1 VERLD
6 AADVG
11 SPRMNAEVLLM
22 FVLGADRAYLYA
34 HPERELTPEE
44 TGRYEEVLAQRA
56 TGMPSQ
62 YITGHQEFWGL
73 DFVVSPAVL
82 IPRPETEHLVEVV
95 LDLARGVQRPRLVD
109 VGTGSGC
116 IALALAHELPDAEV
130 YAVDLS
136 AEALEI
142 ARANAA
148 RLQLDKR
155 LRFLQCNVLRPIPN
169 QNSAAIPNPFA
180 VIPSEDFSPSRGT
193 PIDGRALLSDFDF
206 VVSNPPYVAFSEADK
221 VQKSVQEFE
230 PAMAVFAG
238 LHGTDVIVPLIEQG
252 HRSLKSGGW
261 LALEIGYS
269 MRDVVVNLF
278 DPTMWEDVR
287 VVADLQGIPRV
298 VAARKRDAILPNRRT

>member
-1 VERLD
+1 MERLD

-34 HPERELTPEE
+34 HPERELTPQEAA
-44 TGRYEEVLAQRA
+44 RYEEVLAQRA

-82 IPRPETEHLVEVV
+82 IPRPETEHLVEAV
-95 LDLARGVQRPRLVD
+95 LELARGVQRPKLVD

-116 IALALAHELPDAEV
+116 IALALAHELPNAEV

-136 AEALEI
+136 AKALEM

-155 LRFLQCNVLRPIPN
+155 VRFLQCNVLEPVLAEP
-169 QNSAAIPNPFA
+169 SAAIPDRHA
-180 VIPSEDFSPSRGT
+180 VIPSEDFSSSRGT
-193 PIDGRALLSDFDF
+193 CFSEFRDFDF

-230 PAMAVFAG
+230 PRMAVFAG
-238 LHGTDVIVPLIEQG
+238 LHGTDVISPLIEQG
-252 HRSLKSGGW
+252 YRALKPGGW

-269 MRDVVVNLF
+269 MRDEVVNLLS
-278 DPTMWEDVR
+278 PTMWDDIR
-287 VVADLQGIPRV
+287 VVPDLQGIPRV
-298 VAARKRDAILPNRRT
+298 VAARKR

>member
-1 VERLD
+1 VELLD

-34 HPERELTPEE
+34 HPERELTPQEAA
-44 TGRYEEVLAQRA
+44 RYEEVLAQRA

-82 IPRPETEHLVEVV
+82 IPRPETEHLVEAV
-95 LDLARGVQRPRLVD
+95 LELARGVQRPKLVD

-116 IALALAHELPDAEV
+116 VALALAHELPNAEV

-136 AEALEI
+136 ADALEI

-155 LRFLQCNVLRPIPN
+155 VRFLQCNVLEPVLAGPSAVIPDRH
-169 QNSAAIPNPFA
+169 A

-193 PIDGRALLSDFDF
+193 CFSEFRDFDF

-230 PAMAVFAG
+230 PTMAVFAG
-238 LHGTDVIVPLIEQG
+238 LHGTDVIVPLIEQA
-252 HRSLKSGGW
+252 HRTLKPGGW

-269 MRDVVVNLF
+269 MRDEVVSLLS
-278 DPTMWEDVR
+278 PTMWDDIRIVP
-287 VVADLQGIPRV
+287 DLQGIPRV
-298 VAARKRDAILPNRRT
+298 VAAKKESN